1 MIRAKQL
8 SNLSS
13 SARSFFL
20 SGTRCGAAD
29 GSSCTCSEDETC
41 VSRRQQPRNNILL
54 AQKPSI
60 LLSKTAE
67 RAETSIPVDAKSVL
81 LAQQSPI
88 YETKTAARTE
98 TSVPRDKAIL
108 SSSRKDGGV
117 LHPTSLPHAISPRSL
132 SGADCVTYASGI
144 DASETDGAHASSPI
158 SDQFV
163 KAGIAAVSFL
173 SDLVYC
179 KIPTADGSQ
188 TNMPCYMVDSTR
200 KISNIHSSNVKTI
213 RRENFSKVYPK
224 SSAEVPVGSN
234 HNFNYNSAKDKGNSA
249 AARGFK
255 RVSSTAAVNSLEAH
269 RGSRDTC
276 DKRRTAPQSSRVQSN
291 HFISKFQSSVN
302 TSDKIRE
309 GFTECHRKPSRDAK
323 IQAVMAPIGRPFTT
337 SVPIV
342 ENVFHILRRLRWGPA
357 AEEALENINCPL
369 DAYQAN
375 QVLKQLQDHTV
386 ALGFFYW
393 LKRQPGF
400 KHDGH
405 TYTTMVGILGRA
417 KQFVAINKLLD
428 QMVRDGCQPNVVTYN
443 RLIHSYGRAN
453 YLNDAVDVFNQMQK
467 AGCEPDR
474 VTYCTLI
481 DIHAKAGYL
490 DFAMDMYQR
499 MQAAGLSPDTFTY
512 SVIIN
517 CLGKAGHLAA
527 AQKLFSE
534 MVEQGCVPN
543 LVTYNIMIALQ
554 AKARNYQSAL
564 EIYRDMQNAGFDPD
578 KVTYSIVMEVLG
590 HCGYLDE
597 AEAVFSEMK
606 QKNWVPDEP
615 VYGLLVDLWGKA
627 GNVEKA
633 WEWYQNMLQTGLR
646 PNVPTCNS
654 LLSAFLRVHRL
665 SDAYNLLHGMLSL
678 GLNPSLQTY
687 TLLLSCCTEAQTPY
701 DMGCYGELMAVT
713 GHPAHL
719 FLQSMPSAG
728 PDGQNVRQH
737 VTRFLDMMHSE
748 DRESKRG
755 LVDAVV
761 DFLHKSGLKEEAGSV
776 WEVAAQKNVYPDAV
790 KEKSSCYWL
799 INLHVMSDGTAVTA
813 LSRTL
818 AWFRRQMLVS
828 GVCPSRIDIVTGW
841 GRRSRVTGTSL
852 VRQSVQDLLHIFSFP
867 FFTENGNSGCFVGC
881 GEPLNRWLLQ
891 SYVERMHLL

>member
-8 SNLSS
+8 GNLSNN
-13 SARSFFL
+13 ARSIFL
-20 SGTRCGAAD
+20 SGTRCNTAD
-29 GSSCTCSEDETC
+29 GSSCACSEDDTC
-41 VSRRQQPRNNILL
+41 APRKQQTRNNFLL
-54 AQKPSI
+54 VQKGSAVV
-60 LLSKTAE
+60 SKNT
-67 RAETSIPVDAKSVL
+67 RV
-81 LAQQSPI
+81 
-88 YETKTAARTE
+88 E
-98 TSVPRDKAIL
+98 TSVLREAGSLLGSHKVESAEHRIFPQLL
-108 SSSRKDGGV
+108 SSPVR
-117 LHPTSLPHAISPRSL
+117 RS
-132 SGADCVTYASGI
+132 DCVSYASNI
-144 DASETDGAHASSPI
+144 DTAQNDVVQSSPLI
-158 SDQFV
+158 SDQFM
-163 KAGIAAVSFL
+163 KAGISAVSFL
-173 SDLVYC
+173 SDLVNY
-179 KIPTADGSQ
+179 KLPLSDGCGINSSK
-188 TNMPCYMVDSTR
+188 NCMVDPTR
-200 KISNIHSSNVKTI
+200 PISSIRSSNVKPI
-213 RRENFSKVYPK
+213 RRENFSKICPK
-224 SSAEVPVGSN
+224 PSSEAPQSN
-234 HNFNYNSAKDKGNSA
+234 SSTYNPKKDRSDKSNF
-249 AARGFK
+249 ARGVK
-255 RVSSTAAVNSLEAH
+255 HVSSTADAKPVKTHSVA
-269 RGSRDTC
+269 SAAC
-276 DKRRTAPQSSRVQSN
+276 DRRRTAPGRPKGQSN
-291 HFISKFQSSVN
+291 QFIANVNSSIQ
-302 TSDKIRE
+302 TSDAKS
-309 GFTECHRKPSRDAK
+309 GECLSEDYRKHSRDVRMPVV
-323 IQAVMAPIGRPFTT
+323 IAPSTRQFAG
-337 SVPIV
+337 SGLIV
-342 ENVFHILRRLRWGPA
+342 ENVSHILRQMRWGPA
-357 AEEALENINCPL
+357 AEQALSNLNYSM

-386 ALGFFYW
+386 ALGFFNW

-405 TYTTMVGILGRA
+405 TYTTMVGILGRSR
-417 KQFVAINKLLD
+417 QFGVIHKLLD
-428 QMVRDGCQPNVVTYN
+428 QMSMDGCQPNVVTYN

-453 YLNDAVDVFNQMQK
+453 YLNEAVDVFNQMQR

-527 AQKLFSE
+527 AHKLFCE
-534 MVEQGCVPN
+534 MVGQGCVPN
-543 LVTYNIMIALQ
+543 LVTYNIMIALH
-554 AKARNYQSAL
+554 AKARNYESAL
-564 EIYRDMQNAGFDPD
+564 KLYRDMQAAGFEPD

-606 QKNWVPDEP
+606 RKNWVPDEP
-615 VYGLLVDLWGKA
+615 VYGLLIDLWGKA
-627 GNVEKA
+627 GNIEKA
-633 WEWYQNMLQTGLR
+633 WEWYHAMLQAGLR

-665 SDAYNLLHGMLSL
+665 ADAYHLLQSMQNL

-687 TLLLSCCTEAQTPY
+687 TLLLSCCTDASSPY
-701 DMGCYGELMAVT
+701 DMGNYCQLMEVS
-713 GHPAHL
+713 GHPAHM
-719 FLQSMPSAG
+719 FLMSLPSAG
-728 PDGQNVRQH
+728 PDGQNVRDH
-737 VTRFLDMMHSE
+737 ASKFLDLMHSE

-776 WEVAAQKNVYPDAV
+776 WEVAAQKNVYPDTV

-818 AWFRRQMLVS
+818 AWFRHQMLVS
-828 GVCPSRIDIVTGW
+828 GICPSRIDIVTGW
-841 GRRSRVTGTSL
+841 GRRSRVTGSSM
-852 VRQSVQDLLHIFSFP
+852 VRHAVQELLDIFSFP

-881 GEPLNRWLLQ
+881 GEPLSQWLLH